1 MVYQKENF
9 SHVILPF
16 MSDECTGE
24 LHPHAVEGIHLLNEG
39 KYFEAHEELEI
50 AWKEER
56 GKIRELYQGI
66 LEAGVTYLHI
76 KRGNYRG
83 ALKVYGRSMKWLRGW
98 PPFCRGVDVA
108 QLREDLEAAIAQVE
122 ELGEA
127 RMTDFDL
134 AMLKPVRWEDG

>member
-1 MVYQKENF
+1 
-9 SHVILPF
+9 
-16 MSDECTGE
+16 MSDECAGS
-24 LHPHAVEGIHLLNEG
+24 LHPQAREGIRLFNAG

-50 AWKEER
+50 AWKDER

-83 ALKVYGRSMKWLRGW
+83 AIKVFGRSMKWLRGW
-98 PPFCRGVDVA
+98 PASCRGVDVA

-122 ELGEA
+122 RLGEA
-127 RMTDFDL
+127 RITEFDP
-134 AMLKPVRWEDG
+134 ATLKPVHWEES

>member
-1 MVYQKENF
+1 
-9 SHVILPF
+9 
-16 MSDECTGE
+16 MSDECAGS
-24 LHPHAVEGIHLLNEG
+24 LHPQAREGIRLFNAG

-50 AWKEER
+50 AWKDER

-83 ALKVYGRSMKWLRGW
+83 AIKVFGRSMKWLRGW
-98 PPFCRGVDVA
+98 PASCRGIDVA

-122 ELGEA
+122 RLGEA
-127 RMTDFDL
+127 RITEFDL
-134 AMLKPVRWEDG
+134 AMLKPVHWEEG